1 MMSVTVNKQL
11 SIAKEL
17 FLSIALVAQEI
28 SSETVK
34 MMKEDYSDSIIRN
47 SVIKSLKKKGY
58 IQKIGE
64 RGSYGYA
71 LTGDGYD
78 YVRIKFPDK
87 FQYHIFQTPSHIYER
102 ELRGKR
108 RQMSSVLYNL
118 FREGVDFSDHAAELA
133 EIFNGEAGNVSKP
146 FFITTKEMTYV
157 HSRLNTTYG
166 TRLYGVIVTQSKFV
180 LLYAPSIEKN
190 LHARIE
196 TGLYQ
201 SVKNALSYAAAPYNL
216 PVNNEYLYM
225 YQSDADIVDSF
236 SEIGKRSAQTASTY
250 RMYVKS
256 LLKEAHIFRMN
267 GSTYRLSDV
276 FDENRKRAIN
286 AAFMEY
292 YEVKPRPRSN
302 MGECNISGYY
312 RNTDIPVFMVWDLS
326 PSALVSAM
334 EYTRQKGF
342 GINGQVYLLCFEEDA
357 KLIADILNLD
367 RKMAKHFSVCDLPY
381 QEVIRYINGE
391 ITHIE

>member
-1 MMSVTVNKQL
+1 MSVTVNKHL
-11 SIAKEL
+11 SPAKEL

-34 MMKEDYSDSIIRN
+34 ELKTDFGEKLIRN
-47 SVIKSLKKKGY
+47 SVIRVLKKKGY

-64 RGSYGYA
+64 NGSYGYV

-87 FQYHIFQTPSHIYER
+87 FQYQIFQTPSHIYDR

-133 EIFNGEAGNVSKP
+133 AIFNGETCVVSKP

-157 HSRLNTTYG
+157 HSRMNTTYG
-166 TRLYGVIVTQSKFV
+166 TRLYGVIVTQSKFF

-196 TGLYQ
+196 SGLYQ

>member
-1 MMSVTVNKQL
+1 MSVTVNKQL

-28 SSETVK
+28 SSEIVK

-180 LLYAPSIEKN
+180 LL
-190 LHARIE
+190 
-196 TGLYQ
+196 
-201 SVKNALSYAAAPYNL
+201 
-216 PVNNEYLYM
+216 
-225 YQSDADIVDSF
+225 
-236 SEIGKRSAQTASTY
+236 
-250 RMYVKS
+250 
-256 LLKEAHIFRMN
+256 
-267 GSTYRLSDV
+267 
-276 FDENRKRAIN
+276 
-286 AAFMEY
+286 
-292 YEVKPRPRSN
+292 
-302 MGECNISGYY
+302 
-312 RNTDIPVFMVWDLS
+312 
-326 PSALVSAM
+326 
-334 EYTRQKGF
+334 
-342 GINGQVYLLCFEEDA
+342 
-357 KLIADILNLD
+357 
-367 RKMAKHFSVCDLPY
+367 
-381 QEVIRYINGE
+381 
-391 ITHIE
+391 

>member
-1 MMSVTVNKQL
+1 MSVTVNKQL

-28 SSETVK
+28 SSDTIK
-34 MMKEDYSDSIIRN
+34 MMKEDHSDSIIRN
-47 SVIKSLKKKGY
+47 SVIKSLRKKGY
-58 IQKIGE
+58 IQRIGE

-78 YVRIKFPDK
+78 YIRIKFPDK
-87 FQYHIFQTPSHIYER
+87 FQYQIFQTPSHIYER

-133 EIFNGEAGNVSKP
+133 AIFNGETCVVSKP

-157 HSRLNTTYG
+157 HSRMNTTYG
-166 TRLYGVIVTQSKFV
+166 TRLYGVIVTQSKFF

-196 TGLYQ
+196 SGLYQ

>member
-1 MMSVTVNKQL
+1 
-11 SIAKEL
+11 
-17 FLSIALVAQEI
+17 
-28 SSETVK
+28 
-34 MMKEDYSDSIIRN
+34 
-47 SVIKSLKKKGY
+47 
-58 IQKIGE
+58 
-64 RGSYGYA
+64 
-71 LTGDGYD
+71 
-78 YVRIKFPDK
+78 
-87 FQYHIFQTPSHIYER
+87 
-102 ELRGKR
+102 
-108 RQMSSVLYNL
+108 
-118 FREGVDFSDHAAELA
+118 
-133 EIFNGEAGNVSKP
+133 
-146 FFITTKEMTYV
+146 MTYV

-166 TRLYGVIVTQSKFV
+166 TRLYGAIVTQSKFI

-201 SVKNALSYAAAPYNL
+201 SVKNALSFAAAPYNL
-216 PVNNEYLYM
+216 PANIEYLYM
-225 YQSDADIVDSF
+225 YQCDADIVDSF
-236 SEIGKRSAQTASTY
+236 SEIGKRSAQTASTN

-267 GSTYRLSDV
+267 GSTYRLSEV
-276 FDENRKRAIN
+276 FDENRKRAID

-292 YEVKPRPRSN
+292 YEVQPRPRRN
-302 MGECNISGYY
+302 MGDSNISGYY

>member
-1 MMSVTVNKQL
+1 MSVTVNKQL

-276 FDENRKRAIN
+276 FDENRKRAID

-292 YEVKPRPRSN
+292 YEVNPRPRSN
-302 MGECNISGYY
+302 MGDCNISGYY
-312 RNTDIPVFMVWDLS
+312 RNTDIPVFMVWNLS

>member
-1 MMSVTVNKQL
+1 
-11 SIAKEL
+11 
-17 FLSIALVAQEI
+17 
-28 SSETVK
+28 
-34 MMKEDYSDSIIRN
+34 
-47 SVIKSLKKKGY
+47 
-58 IQKIGE
+58 
-64 RGSYGYA
+64 
-71 LTGDGYD
+71 
-78 YVRIKFPDK
+78 
-87 FQYHIFQTPSHIYER
+87 
-102 ELRGKR
+102 
-108 RQMSSVLYNL
+108 
-118 FREGVDFSDHAAELA
+118 
-133 EIFNGEAGNVSKP
+133 
-146 FFITTKEMTYV
+146 MTYV
-157 HSRLNTTYG
+157 HSRMNTTYG
-166 TRLYGVIVTQSKFV
+166 TRLYGVIVTQSKFF

-196 TGLYQ
+196 SGLYQ

>member
-1 MMSVTVNKQL
+1 MSVTVNKQL
-11 SIAKEL
+11 SPAKEL

-28 SSETVK
+28 SSETVRK
-34 MMKEDYSDSIIRN
+34 MKEDYSDSIIRN
-47 SVIKSLKKKGY
+47 SVIKILKKKGY
-58 IQKIGE
+58 IQRIGE
-64 RGSYGYA
+64 HGSYGYV

-87 FQYHIFQTPSHIYER
+87 FQYQIFQTPTHIYDR

-108 RQMSSVLYNL
+108 RQMSSVIYNL

-133 EIFNGEAGNVSKP
+133 AIFNGETVAVSKP
-146 FFITTKEMTYV
+146 FFITTKEMTFV

>member
-1 MMSVTVNKQL
+1 MSVTVNKQL

-87 FQYHIFQTPSHIYER
+87 LQYHIFQTPSHIYER

-133 EIFNGEAGNVSKP
+133 AIFNGEAGS
-146 FFITTKEMTYV
+146 
-157 HSRLNTTYG
+157 
-166 TRLYGVIVTQSKFV
+166 TQSKFI

-201 SVKNALSYAAAPYNL
+201 SVKNALSFAAAPYNL
-216 PVNNEYLYM
+216 PANIEYLYM
-225 YQSDADIVDSF
+225 YQCDADIVDSF
-236 SEIGKRSAQTASTY
+236 SEIGKRSAQTASTN

-256 LLKEAHIFRMN
+256 LLKKAYIFRMN
-267 GSTYRLSDV
+267 GSTYRLSEV
-276 FDENRKRAIN
+276 FDENRKRAID

-292 YEVKPRPRSN
+292 YEVQPRPRSN
-302 MGECNISGYY
+302 MGDSNISGYY

>member
-1 MMSVTVNKQL
+1 MSVTVKKQL
-11 SIAKEL
+11 SLAKEL

-28 SSETVK
+28 SSETIK

-47 SVIKSLKKKGY
+47 SVIKTLKKKGY
-58 IQKIGE
+58 IQRIGE
-64 RGSYGYA
+64 HGSYGYV

-87 FQYHIFQTPSHIYER
+87 FQYQIFQMPSHIYDR

-133 EIFNGEAGNVSKP
+133 AIFNGEAGGVSKP

-157 HSRLNTTYG
+157 HSRMNTTYG
-166 TRLYGVIVTQSKFV
+166 TRLYGVIVTQSKFF

-196 TGLYQ
+196 SGLYQ

>member
-1 MMSVTVNKQL
+1 MSVTVNKQL

-87 FQYHIFQTPSHIYER
+87 FQYQIFQMPSHIYDR

-133 EIFNGEAGNVSKP
+133 AIFNGETCVVSKP

-157 HSRLNTTYG
+157 HSRMNTTYG
-166 TRLYGVIVTQSKFV
+166 TRLYGVIVTQSKFF

-196 TGLYQ
+196 SGLYQ

-367 RKMAKHFSVCDLPY
+367 RKMAKHFSICDLPY

>member
-1 MMSVTVNKQL
+1 MSRTNG
-11 SIAKEL
+11 
-17 FLSIALVAQEI
+17 
-28 SSETVK
+28 
-34 MMKEDYSDSIIRN
+34 
-47 SVIKSLKKKGY
+47 LKN
-58 IQKIGE
+58 
-64 RGSYGYA
+64 
-71 LTGDGYD
+71 
-78 YVRIKFPDK
+78 
-87 FQYHIFQTPSHIYER
+87 IYESELNRKSKYYEVFDALLRHFRYAEAMICQEAGAVDSHDTGRLLLGNEELYMKYNADMIPFLRSGALYLGYLLGEQKHKAIYDR

-108 RQMSSVLYNL
+108 RQMSSVIYNL

-133 EIFNGEAGNVSKP
+133 AIFNGETVAVSKP
-146 FFITTKEMTYV
+146 FFITTKEMTFV

-166 TRLYGVIVTQSKFV
+166 TRLYGAIVTRSKFI

-196 TGLYQ
+196 SGLYQ
-201 SVKNALSYAAAPYNL
+201 SVKNALSYAASPYNL

-256 LLKEAHIFRMN
+256 LLKDAHIFRMN
-267 GSTYRLSDV
+267 GSTYRLSDI
-276 FDENRKRAIN
+276 FDENRKRAID

-292 YEVKPRPRSN
+292 YEVNPRPRSN
-302 MGECNISGYY
+302 LSDSNISGYY

-334 EYTRQKGF
+334 EYTWQKGF

-357 KLIADILNLD
+357 NLIGDILNLD

>member
-1 MMSVTVNKQL
+1 MSVTVNKQL

-87 FQYHIFQTPSHIYER
+87 LQYHIFQTPSHIYER

-133 EIFNGEAGNVSKP
+133 AIFNGEAGSVSKP

-166 TRLYGVIVTQSKFV
+166 TRLYGAIVTQSKFI

-201 SVKNALSYAAAPYNL
+201 SVKNALSFAAAPYNL
-216 PVNNEYLYM
+216 PANIEYLYM
-225 YQSDADIVDSF
+225 YQYDADIVDSF
-236 SEIGKRSAQTASTY
+236 SEIGKRSAQTASTN

-256 LLKEAHIFRMN
+256 LLKKAYIFRMN
-267 GSTYRLSDV
+267 GSTYRLSEV
-276 FDENRKRAIN
+276 FDENRKRAID

-292 YEVKPRPRSN
+292 YEVQPRPRSN
-302 MGECNISGYY
+302 MGDSNISGYY

>member
-1 MMSVTVNKQL
+1 MSVTVNKQL
-11 SIAKEL
+11 SPAKEL

-28 SSETVK
+28 SSETVRK
-34 MMKEDYSDSIIRN
+34 MKEDYSDSIIRN
-47 SVIKSLKKKGY
+47 SVIKILKKKGY
-58 IQKIGE
+58 IQRIGE
-64 RGSYGYA
+64 HGSYGYV

-87 FQYHIFQTPSHIYER
+87 FQYQIFQTPTHIYDR

-108 RQMSSVLYNL
+108 RQMSSVIYNL

-133 EIFNGEAGNVSKP
+133 AIFNGETVAVSKP
-146 FFITTKEMTYV
+146 FFITTKEMTFV

-166 TRLYGVIVTQSKFV
+166 TRLYGAIVTRSKFI

-196 TGLYQ
+196 SGLYQ
-201 SVKNALSYAAAPYNL
+201 SVKNALSYAASPYNL

-256 LLKEAHIFRMN
+256 LLKDAHIFRMN
-267 GSTYRLSDV
+267 GSTYRLSDI
-276 FDENRKRAIN
+276 FDENRKRAID

-292 YEVKPRPRSN
+292 YEVNPRPRSN
-302 MGECNISGYY
+302 LSDSNISGYY

-334 EYTRQKGF
+334 EYTWQKGF

-357 KLIADILNLD
+357 NLIGDILNLD
-367 RKMAKHFSVCDLPY
+367 RKMAKRFSVCDLPY

>member
-1 MMSVTVNKQL
+1 MSVTVNKQL

-28 SSETVK
+28 SSEIVK

>member
-1 MMSVTVNKQL
+1 MSVTVNKQL
-11 SIAKEL
+11 SPAKEL

-28 SSETVK
+28 SSDTIK
-34 MMKEDYSDSIIRN
+34 MMKEDYSDSVIRN
-47 SVIKSLKKKGY
+47 SVIKSLRKKGY
-58 IQKIGE
+58 IQRIGE
-64 RGSYGYA
+64 RGSYGYV

-87 FQYHIFQTPSHIYER
+87 FQYQIFQMPSHIYDR

-133 EIFNGEAGNVSKP
+133 AIFNGETCVVSKP

-157 HSRLNTTYG
+157 HSRMNTTYG
-166 TRLYGVIVTQSKFV
+166 TRLYGVIVTQCKFF

-196 TGLYQ
+196 SGLYQ

>member
-1 MMSVTVNKQL
+1 MSVTVNKQL
-11 SIAKEL
+11 SSAKEL

-34 MMKEDYSDSIIRN
+34 MMKEDHSDSIIRN
-47 SVIKSLKKKGY
+47 SVIKSLRKKGY
-58 IQKIGE
+58 IQRIGE

-78 YVRIKFPDK
+78 YIRIKFPDK
-87 FQYHIFQTPSHIYER
+87 YQYQIFQTPSHIYER

-133 EIFNGEAGNVSKP
+133 AIFNGEAGSVSKP
-146 FFITTKEMTYV
+146 VFITTKEMTYV

-166 TRLYGVIVTQSKFV
+166 TRLYGAIVTQSKFI

-201 SVKNALSYAAAPYNL
+201 SVKNALSFAAAPYNL
-216 PVNNEYLYM
+216 PANIEYLYM
-225 YQSDADIVDSF
+225 YQYDADIVDSF
-236 SEIGKRSAQTASTY
+236 SEIGKRSAQTASTN

-267 GSTYRLSDV
+267 GSTYRLSEV
-276 FDENRKRAIN
+276 FDENRKRAID

-292 YEVKPRPRSN
+292 YEVQPRPRSN
-302 MGECNISGYY
+302 MGDSNISGYY

>member
-1 MMSVTVNKQL
+1 MSVTVNKHL
-11 SIAKEL
+11 SPAKEL

-34 MMKEDYSDSIIRN
+34 ELKTDFGEKLIRN
-47 SVIKSLKKKGY
+47 SVIRVLKKKGY

-64 RGSYGYA
+64 NGSYGYV

-87 FQYHIFQTPSHIYER
+87 FQYQIFQTPSHIYDR

-133 EIFNGEAGNVSKP
+133 AIFNGETCVVSKP

-157 HSRLNTTYG
+157 HSRMNTTYG
-166 TRLYGVIVTQSKFV
+166 TRLYGVIVTQSKFF

-196 TGLYQ
+196 AGLYQ

>member
-1 MMSVTVNKQL
+1 MCRTNG
-11 SIAKEL
+11 
-17 FLSIALVAQEI
+17 
-28 SSETVK
+28 
-34 MMKEDYSDSIIRN
+34 
-47 SVIKSLKKKGY
+47 LKK
-58 IQKIGE
+58 
-64 RGSYGYA
+64 
-71 LTGDGYD
+71 
-78 YVRIKFPDK
+78 
-87 FQYHIFQTPSHIYER
+87 IYESELNRKSKYYEVFDALLRHFRYAEAMICQEAGAVDSHDTGRLLLGNEELYMKYNADMIPFLRSGALYLGYLLGEQKHKAIYDR

-108 RQMSSVLYNL
+108 RQMSSVIYNL

-133 EIFNGEAGNVSKP
+133 AIFNGETVAVSKP
-146 FFITTKEMTYV
+146 FFITTKEMTFV

-166 TRLYGVIVTQSKFV
+166 TRLYGAIVTRSKFI

-196 TGLYQ
+196 SGLYQ
-201 SVKNALSYAAAPYNL
+201 SVKNALSYAASPYNL

-256 LLKEAHIFRMN
+256 LLKDAHIFRMN
-267 GSTYRLSDV
+267 GSTYRLSDI
-276 FDENRKRAIN
+276 FDENRKRAID

-292 YEVKPRPRSN
+292 YEVNPRPRSN
-302 MGECNISGYY
+302 LSDSNISGYY

-334 EYTRQKGF
+334 EYTWQKGF